1 MSIFYIINNSE
12 LALTGQTIFGDLN
25 ITGGTITIDGVSLI
39 EEINKAYINYFDF
52 SSSTVTNITTADTWV
67 KLSADTTSL
76 FSSGG
81 ELIHTNNRITYTGT
95 TPTVFQIEGI
105 ISVSAGNNQELSA
118 AFFKNGVLYPCS
130 EQSGITGF
138 GVKTNSIPFHCVIEL
153 QQNDYVEV
161 YVKNKSGTTDITLD
175 NINVIIT
182 EL

>member
-1 MSIFYIINNSE
+1 MIN
-12 LALTGQTIFGDLN
+12 LKHKGDLEIDGN
-25 ITGGTITIDGVSLI
+25 IQITGGTITVSGLSI
-39 EEINKAYINYFDF
+39 NQIINKAYINYFDF

-105 ISVSAGNNQELSA
+105 ISVESGNNNEIHC
-118 AFFKNGVLYPCS
+118 AFFRNDILYPCS
-130 EQSGITGF
+130 EQVATMAGTGK
-138 GVKTNSIPFHCVIEL
+138 GAALPFHCVTEL
-153 QQNDYVEV
+153 QQNDYIEV
-161 YVKNKSGTTDITLD
+161 WIKNFAATTNITLL
-175 NINVIIT
+175 NLNMIIK